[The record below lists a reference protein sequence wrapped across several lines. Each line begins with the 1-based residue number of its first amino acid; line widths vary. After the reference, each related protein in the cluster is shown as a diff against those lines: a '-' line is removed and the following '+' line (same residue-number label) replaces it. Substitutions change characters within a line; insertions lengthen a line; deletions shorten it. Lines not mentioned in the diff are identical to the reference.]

1 MTRGKPESTIT
12 IIHHEI
18 DWWRVDKPIRLQ
30 FSDICNTTKRST
42 IVENKAAKMMG
53 RVVKT
58 FTIYVHFYYFIY
70 LYLSVSLF
78 SVAVHSQI
86 VTFRIP
92 CDKPSSGNGFRRYA
106 LLFASLY
113 FIFTN
118 AFRSPLSS
126 SLLSSSLLTFLL
138 LLLLL
143 LLLLSSSL
151 FLVVVSKDLGL
162 KILMYALLIWRS
174 IASRHKQS

>member
-1 MTRGKPESTIT
+1 
-12 IIHHEI
+12 
-18 DWWRVDKPIRLQ
+18 
-30 FSDICNTTKRST
+30 
-42 IVENKAAKMMG
+42 MMG
-53 RVVKT
+53 KVVKT
-58 FTIYVHFYYFIY
+58 CAFLLF
-70 LYLSVSLF
+70 YLSVSLF

-86 VTFRIP
+86 VTFRILFG
-92 CDKPSSGNGFRRYA
+92 KPSSGNGFRRYV

-143 LLLLSSSL
+143 LLLLSSL

-162 KILMYALLIWRS
+162 KILMYALLI
-174 IASRHKQS
+174 